1 MHLILQFRFFI
12 FKTDV
17 DTFSSSFFRHK
28 IHCGHLFLLQNV
40 KIKQFVNFSLR
51 VGGRLLKYLYGL
63 KMCVMSMFFLLI
75 YNKRQTLMLVDS
87 EYFHVPLVPMF
98 LINCQGYNGTVSHS
112 CWSNVGLPCSGSL
125 SPVDSYAC

>member
-17 DTFSSSFFRHK
+17 DTYSSSFFRHQ

-75 YNKRQTLMLVDS
+75 YNKRQTLMLVDYLS
-87 EYFHVPLVPMF
+87 TSM
-98 LINCQGYNGTVSHS
+98 SHW
-112 CWSNVGLPCSGSL
+112 CPCFSIIDRAIMGQ
-125 SPVDSYAC
+125 